1 MATIQEV
8 RQKYPDYQDLS
19 DTQLA
24 DALYE
29 KYYSDMDKGKFYVS
43 VGLSVDNPQTDTSIP
58 LMSVPG
64 NALTSAPGDAWKV
77 AKSYVEPFLHPL
89 DTLDSMGAMIE
100 GGLGTSAPANK
111 QRDVDTLQQVKQM
124 LADKYGGYEN
134 LKRTLSNEPI
144 GALADLST
152 VLTGGGGLM
161 ARGPGMVGRVGNAVK
176 AAGAATEPLS
186 LMGRALPPIG
196 KAVGVVGGGTTGFTT
211 GAGKESVL
219 KAYQSGRQGV
229 SEFADA
235 MRGNVTGDEL
245 RATAK
250 SSLQAIK
257 DDRAADYQARLA
269 SVTGN
274 STILDAKPV
283 RDRVV
288 QLKKMYNIKDNPDG
302 TLDFSRST
310 LDRNAVGD
318 VEHIIGTVDSWG
330 TQAGDLTPVGMD
342 ILKRKLDDFYSESK
356 NSRGFV
362 TSLKNV
368 VKDTIVKQVPEY
380 GTMMENYAK
389 STSQINEIEG
399 ALSLGTRSG
408 ADTGIRKL
416 LTALKDNNEFRGS
429 LIKVLDEANNGELA
443 AKIAGYNLSSFTP
456 TNFIGK
462 GMEVGAITS
471 IFAGVSPKIAI
482 ALSMA
487 SPRLVGEFAY
497 KLGGVVKQYEKMGK
511 VFTPGIR
518 NSLFQAGRV
527 NAMQGPTPLQ

>member
-1 MATIQEV
+1 MTIRVEIEGKGQVAEFPDGTDQAVIDAAIKRDFFNTVPEPTAKQEA
-8 RQKYPDYQDLS
+8 S
-19 DTQLA
+19 
-24 DALYE
+24 
-29 KYYSDMDKGKFYVS
+29 
-43 VGLSVDNPQTDTSIP
+43 TSLI
-58 LMSVPG
+58 SVPG
-64 NALTSAPGDAWKV
+64 KALSNLPNSALEFGKAMVQPILHPIDTLKGINDVLMGGTGSKELGPVTPDQTDKFNAL
-77 AKSYVEPFLHPL
+77 
-89 DTLDSMGAMIE
+89 
-100 GGLGTSAPANK
+100 
-111 QRDVDTLQQVKQM
+111 RQM
-124 LADKYGGYEN
+124 LSDRYGGYEN
-134 LKRTLSNEPI
+134 IKNTVATDPV
-144 GALADLST
+144 GALADAST
-152 VLTGGGGLM
+152 ILTGGGGLA
-161 ARGPGMVGRVGNAVK
+161 ARAPGMVGKVGNVVK
-176 AAGAATEPLS
+176 TAGAVTEPLS
-186 LMGRALPPIG
+186 IAGRALPPLG
-196 KAVGVVGGGTTGFTT
+196 KLAGVVGGGTTGFTT

-219 KAYQSGRQGV
+219 KAFQSGRQGIP
-229 SEFADA
+229 EFADA

-257 DDRAADYQARLA
+257 DDRAADYQSRLA

-274 STILDAKPV
+274 STILDVKPV

-318 VEHIIGTVDSWG
+318 VEHIIDTVNTWG

-362 TSLKNV
+362 ASLKNV
-368 VKDTIVKQVPEY
+368 VKDTIVGQVPEY
-380 GTMMENYAK
+380 KTMVENYAK
-389 STSQINEIEG
+389 STSQINEIES

-429 LIKVLDEANNGELA
+429 LIKVLDDANNGELA

-462 GMEVGAITS
+462 GMEIGAITS
-471 IFAGVSPKIAI
+471 MFAGVSPKIAI
-482 ALSMA
+482 ALTMA
-487 SPRLVGEFAY
+487 SPRVVGEFVY
-497 KLGGVVKQYEKMGK
+497 KLGGVVKQYEALGK
-511 VFTPGIR
+511 RFTPGIR
-518 NSLFQAGRV
+518 NSLYQAGRIG
-527 NAMQGPTPLQ
+527 AMQGPTLLR